1 MKKAFQIWWETLIF
15 TGKKLS
21 MINLKRSISR
31 HFIFNLSKANLK
43 ENLKVAGENGPIM
56 YGGSSIILRTDFS

>member
-1 MKKAFQIWWETLIF
+1 
-15 TGKKLS
+15 
-21 MINLKRSISR
+21 MINLKRSTSR

-43 ENLKVAGENGPIM
+43 ENLKVARENGLIM